1 MADSFLHR
9 LGGFVT
15 DVIGGFEQA
24 TGIDIPLLGPGP
36 EEDPGFIG
44 PPSPFP
50 PSPLEVGTTVGG
62 FLGDIA
68 EAIIGGG
75 LGPVIFGTESQP
87 ARPDRPAPPITERRE
102 ETIPPPGERDL
113 GDLGAL
119 LRRGLG
125 IPQAGPGLEIS
136 VPRGA
141 FPDPTDEAIMAAGE
155 GGGFRGVGAS
165 GSFEIGGG
173 MADLVAQGPRASIAL
188 THPSTRRLPHRVQ
201 VRHPVTGRP
210 VTYENMGVPILFSG
224 HLRAARK
231 VRKVAALAKRKSR

>member
-75 LGPVIFGTESQP
+75 LGPVIFGTETRP

-119 LRRGLG
+119 LARGLG
-125 IPQAGPGLEIS
+125 IPTQ
-136 VPRGA
+136 RGA
-141 FPDPTDEAIMAAGE
+141 FPDPIDESIMAAGE
-155 GGGFRGVGAS
+155 GGFRGVGAT
-165 GSFEIGGG
+165 GEFGGG